1 MLNVLFT
8 ILYILL
14 FLVCLSV
21 LIIVHEL
28 GHLLAAKAFKVY
40 CLEFSCG
47 MGPLLWKYKRKNGET
62 QFSLRAIPFGGYVS
76 MYGEGVELPEGVELD
91 SSRSLT
97 GIKKWKRAIILVA
110 GVTMNAILAL
120 VIFMVNNVAF
130 EQAKFVYINE
140 VAVTENSKAYES
152 GIRDEDILSYNASF
166 ESKDTILLGTTTKVE
181 DSDLYTYT
189 TTICTLNYKNGDT
202 KDVGVGLTPVQSFK
216 NPVFV
221 CTLFGVENS
230 NVISTEIIE
239 LNDDMSSVDIN
250 FKTKKDGVVS
260 DHLINVG
267 ISEGKLEDIGLRIF
281 VNRFRYTFGEAIK
294 QSFVDFG
301 NSSTAIVDSLVGLF
315 TGQVDASQFSGIIG
329 IGFEAKDILDQL
341 GVSMF
346 IYLWGLISVNLA
358 IINLLPFP
366 GLDGWQLLVL
376 IVEGISRKKIPE
388 KVQNIVS
395 FIGISLLL
403 VLMVVILFKDLW
415 VYVFKGLMGLA
426 LL

>member
-1 MLNVLFT
+1 
-8 ILYILL
+8 
-14 FLVCLSV
+14 
-21 LIIVHEL
+21 
-28 GHLLAAKAFKVY
+28 
-40 CLEFSCG
+40 
-47 MGPLLWKYKRKNGET
+47 
-62 QFSLRAIPFGGYVS
+62 
-76 MYGEGVELPEGVELD
+76 
-91 SSRSLT
+91 
-97 GIKKWKRAIILVA
+97 
-110 GVTMNAILAL
+110 
-120 VIFMVNNVAF
+120 
-130 EQAKFVYINE
+130 
-140 VAVTENSKAYES
+140 
-152 GIRDEDILSYNASF
+152 
-166 ESKDTILLGTTTKVE
+166 
-181 DSDLYTYT
+181 
-189 TTICTLNYKNGDT
+189 
-202 KDVGVGLTPVQSFK
+202 
-216 NPVFV
+216 
-221 CTLFGVENS
+221 
-230 NVISTEIIE
+230 
-239 LNDDMSSVDIN
+239 MSSVDIN